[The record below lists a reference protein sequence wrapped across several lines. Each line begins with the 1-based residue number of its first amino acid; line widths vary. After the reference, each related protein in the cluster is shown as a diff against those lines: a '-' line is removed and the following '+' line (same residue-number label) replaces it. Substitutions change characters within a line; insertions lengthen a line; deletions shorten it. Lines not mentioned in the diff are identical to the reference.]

1 MQSAK
6 PDLAADKMERFDA
19 CPSAF
24 VREWEAAE
32 FAQRHGLRWP
42 NTDEPDAK
50 RENERALRLAEVVAA
65 IPFYSAARGVG
76 SPIDVQKVATKAA
89 ARIDAELRPGDMG
102 FIMDTV
108 RKRDALIERLI
119 SQAATARGQV
129 ELELNFEPKQLQA
142 QWGEEGVT
150 GLVNGNLAGG
160 YVVAKGNRG
169 SHVLLLDYTT
179 GFAPPAE
186 PKKAH
191 EGIQTNRHFM
201 TLAALAAIWR
211 KAVGEDIDD
220 LCVHVALLHR
230 NDTEVDTVT
239 SIEYD
244 PTMLRS
250 AMRWLNRTAA
260 ARVRQAGEYEAGRDA
275 DGTPA
280 PEQAAVLDAKAV
292 VGKHCKQ
299 CPGSICCARLTREMR
314 REASAAAKLIA
325 PEQLVTLR
333 KQVKATSAAVS
344 RNKEKELTP
353 QHLQTLP
360 MNIATL
366 AETLD
371 AAKTLRDGLALP
383 DKVWDDATDLV
394 RLLNERGVAV
404 PGWELEAGASRFNFR
419 KEMPVAGAGKGKTVA
434 VRDADLTPPG
444 LYKALR
450 PVLGGMSYEEFVA
463 RACSVEAAKLRG
475 LVGDLHGVSAESAYE
490 RVLAP
495 KLEDKNP
502 CEMRPNKPSV
512 VRAQALANAAPLPE
526 AAKSPAAVAKR

>member
-1 MQSAK
+1 MQSTK

-19 CPSAF
+19 CPASF
-24 VREWEAAE
+24 VREWEAGE

-42 NTDEPDAK
+42 NTDAPDAK

-76 SPIDVQKVATKAA
+76 RPFDVERVAIKEAA
-89 ARIDAELRPGDMG
+89 KIDAELRPGDVG

-119 SQAATARGQV
+119 SQAATARGKV
-129 ELELNFEPKQLQA
+129 ELELNFAPKQLQA

-220 LCVHVALLHR
+220 LCIHVALLHR
-230 NDTEVDTVT
+230 NDTEAETVT

-260 ARVRQAGEYEAGRDA
+260 NRVRQAGEYEAGRDA
-275 DGTPA
+275 EGTPA

-299 CPGSICCARLTREMR
+299 CPGSICCARLSREMR
-314 REASAAAKLIA
+314 KDAATAAKRFS
-325 PEQLVTLR
+325 PEQLAALR
-333 KQVKATSAAVS
+333 KQVKATSAAIP
-344 RNKEKELTP
+344 RIKEKELTP
-353 QHLQTLP
+353 QHLQSLP
-360 MNIATL
+360 MNLDTL
-366 AETLD
+366 ADTLE
-371 AAKTLRDGLALP
+371 ATKTLRDGLDLP
-383 DKVWDDATDLV
+383 EKVWKDATDLV

-404 PGWELEAGASRFNFR
+404 PGWQLEEGASRFNFR
-419 KEMPVAGAGKGKTVA
+419 EEMPVAGAGKGKTVA

-450 PVLGGMSYEEFVA
+450 PVLGDMTYEQFVA
-463 RACSVEAAKLRG
+463 RACGVEASKLRG
-475 LVGDLHGVSAESAYE
+475 VIGDLHGVSAEAVYE

-495 KLEDKNP
+495 QLGEKNP

-512 VRAQALANAAPLPE
+512 VRAEALANAAPLPE
-526 AAKSPAAVAKR
+526 AAKTNSTTAKR